1 MAKTLTL
8 ANTKMQSIQLNRVP
22 DKDGKIIGIASALNY
37 VVVDADGTEVMYK
50 NSTKYTAGAGYPSD
64 SMSADAEK
72 KLTDYWNAMVALMKE
87 REEL

>member
-1 MAKTLTL
+1 
-8 ANTKMQSIQLNRVP
+8 
-22 DKDGKIIGIASALNY
+22 
-37 VVVDADGTEVMYK
+37 MYK